1 MSRVFKTGKWFG
13 VGYKEVKS
21 NHEKSTKR
29 QKAFQ
34 RYQKRKYMKDRR

>member
-13 VGYKEVKS
+13 VEVKS

-29 QKAFQ
+29 QNAFQ
-34 RYQKRKYMKDRR
+34 RYEKRKYMKDRR